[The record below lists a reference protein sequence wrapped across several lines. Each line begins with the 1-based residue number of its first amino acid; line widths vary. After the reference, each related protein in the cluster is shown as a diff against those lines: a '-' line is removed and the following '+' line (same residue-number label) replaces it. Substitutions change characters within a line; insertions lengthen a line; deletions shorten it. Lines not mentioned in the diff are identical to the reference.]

1 MLFLH
6 YPPCTTCRKAAA
18 WLEANGLSC
27 KPRHIKE
34 ENPSYEELKRWYEV
48 SGLPLKRFFNTHP
61 FILGNRDRVTLSP
74 ITGKLKKNDLP
85 FYRRAN
91 GQFVLHRIVKVEK
104 DGTYTCCGDHQ
115 WWLEK
120 GLKHDQM
127 IGVATEYVRKGK
139 RLTNKN
145 IIYRIYRTVW
155 TWLLR
160 YRKYFFALY
169 SKAVTLF
176 RRNKAS

>member
-1 MLFLH
+1 MSVKIHLADY
-6 YPPCTTCRKAAA
+6 YPLIRETLDQGGTFS
-18 WLEANGLSC
+18 LTITGQSM
-27 KPRHIKE
+27 
-34 ENPSYEELKRWYEV
+34 Y
-48 SGLPLKRFFNTHP
+48 P

>member
-1 MLFLH
+1 MSVKIHLADY
-6 YPPCTTCRKAAA
+6 YPLIRETLDQGGTFS
-18 WLEANGLSC
+18 LTITGQSM
-27 KPRHIKE
+27 
-34 ENPSYEELKRWYEV
+34 Y
-48 SGLPLKRFFNTHP
+48 P

-145 IIYRIYRTVW
+145 VIYRIYRTVW

-176 RRNKAS
+176 RRKKAS

>member
-1 MLFLH
+1 MRQVALSVKIHLADY
-6 YPPCTTCRKAAA
+6 YPLIRETLDQGGTFS
-18 WLEANGLSC
+18 LTITGQSM
-27 KPRHIKE
+27 
-34 ENPSYEELKRWYEV
+34 Y
-48 SGLPLKRFFNTHP
+48 P

>member
-1 MLFLH
+1 MSVKIHLADY
-6 YPPCTTCRKAAA
+6 YPLIRETLDQGGTFS
-18 WLEANGLSC
+18 LTITGQSM
-27 KPRHIKE
+27 
-34 ENPSYEELKRWYEV
+34 Y
-48 SGLPLKRFFNTHP
+48 P

-176 RRNKAS
+176 RRKKAS